1 MAETIDFK
9 QVAQWMEEA
18 AREIYAGEDTSPE
31 TIADV
36 IQRHGREALRLAWK
50 ARGAADIVMIEHDLS

>member
-1 MAETIDFK
+1 MAETVDFK

-50 ARGAADIVMIEHDLS
+50 AAAPPTS